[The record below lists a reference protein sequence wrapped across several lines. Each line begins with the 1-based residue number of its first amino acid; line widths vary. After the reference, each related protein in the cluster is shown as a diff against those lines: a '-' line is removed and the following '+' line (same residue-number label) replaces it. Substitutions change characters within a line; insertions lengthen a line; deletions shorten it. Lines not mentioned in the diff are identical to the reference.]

1 MLVKTYV
8 SAVYGVDAFII
19 TIEVDVGQGT
29 QFFMVGLPDS
39 AVKESQQRVE
49 AAIKFYNYHMPR
61 QNIMVNFAPAYINKE
76 GSFYDLPIALS
87 ILRASNQ
94 VDLPTLDQYLVMGEF
109 SLDGQLR
116 PLRGILPIAIEARK
130 QGFKGFILPKEN
142 AREAAIVDQL
152 EIIGITNIK
161 EAVEH

>member
-1 MLVKTYV
+1 MLAKTYG
-8 SAVYGVDAFII
+8 SAVYGVNAFII

-49 AAIKFYNYHMPR
+49 AAIKFFNYQMPR
-61 QNIMVNFAPAYINKE
+61 QKVVVNLAPADIKKE
-76 GSFYDLPIALS
+76 GSFYDLPIALA
-87 ILRASNQ
+87 ILSASNQ
-94 VDLPTLDQYLVMGEF
+94 VDLPALDEYLVMGEL

-130 QGFKGFILPKEN
+130 NGFKGFILPKEN
-142 AREAAIVDQL
+142 AR
-152 EIIGITNIK
+152 
-161 EAVEH
+161 